1 MIHAEKVHGILRN
14 LDTYVGHL
22 CSLAALDKAAL
33 LADFTRTGSLRYY
46 LQVSIE
52 CCLDLANHLIAAQAL
67 RPPKDYADAFTVL
80 GEAALV
86 PDFVPTLQKMAR
98 LRNRLV
104 HLYWEVDDEMLHGF
118 LTTQLSDFDRF
129 KGCVIRVLP
138 PREPPWLV

>member
-22 CSLAALDKAAL
+22 RSLAALDKAAL

-86 PDFVPTLQKMAR
+86 RRTLSQPCRKW
-98 LRNRLV
+98 LDSETDSFICTGKWTTKCFTDSLQPS
-104 HLYWEVDDEMLHGF
+104 Y
-118 LTTQLSDFDRF
+118 LTLTVS
-129 KGCVIRVLP
+129 KGV
-138 PREPPWLV
+138 